1 MPEEDKTIETKT
13 TFQELPDAPPR
24 RKIRF
29 TVTGKIG
36 IFFVVFWVLMVFIGP
51 YLSPWVAKKGDKF
64 ELPSKYYKNIK
75 GFIFGKNKNRQFKS
89 KSNNNKIK
97 TNKRK

>member
-1 MPEEDKTIETKT
+1 MPEEDNTVGTKT

-51 YLSPWVAKKGDKF
+51 YLSPYNEADILDESLFIVPGGDESVSYTHLTLPTIAKV
-64 ELPSKYYKNIK
+64 
-75 GFIFGKNKNRQFKS
+75 
-89 KSNNNKIK
+89 
-97 TNKRK
+97 

>member
-1 MPEEDKTIETKT
+1 MPEEDNTVGTKT

-36 IFFVVFWVLMVFIGP
+36 NILCRVLGP
-51 YLSPWVAKKGDKF
+51 DGFYRP
-64 ELPSKYYKNIK
+64 LPIAL
-75 GFIFGKNKNRQFKS
+75 Q
-89 KSNNNKIK
+89 
-97 TNKRK
+97 